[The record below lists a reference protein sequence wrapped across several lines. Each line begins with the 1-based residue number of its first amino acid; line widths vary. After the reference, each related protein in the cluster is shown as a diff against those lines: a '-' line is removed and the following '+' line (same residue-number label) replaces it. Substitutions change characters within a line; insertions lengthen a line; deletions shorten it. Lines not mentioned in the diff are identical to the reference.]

1 MHNIQAL
8 DKWLVGLWYTS
19 GGLNDQQ
26 FNIAAYELIR
36 SNPGRILDS
45 GEIREYILSK
55 YDGVAEEGD
64 DIWNR
69 ACERA
74 FLVTN
79 LSEFMKINNI

>member
-1 MHNIQAL
+1 MHNIQIL
-8 DKWLVGLWYTS
+8 DKWLAGLWYTS
-19 GGLNDQQ
+19 GGMDEKL
-26 FNIAAYELIR
+26 FNIAVFELIR

-55 YDGVAEEGD
+55 YDGIADEGG

-69 ACERA
+69 ASDKA

-79 LSEFMKINNI
+79 ISQFMKINNI

>member
-19 GGLNDQQ
+19 GGLDDQQ

-55 YDGVAEEGD
+55 YDGVAEEGG
-64 DIWNR
+64 R
-69 ACERA
+69 YLEPSMRES
-74 FLVTN
+74 FLGDK
-79 LSEFMKINNI
+79 SI